1 MKEERR
7 KGVVPP
13 RIERGSKVPETF
25 VVSILLRDHAMN
37 CDYWPAKITQRG
49 GHFGR
54 PFENIGY
61 TTQPLVEKR
70 VTSVSLCSTAPESGI
85 QRSHNGIR
93 DKRIQQVGPNV
104 RGLVPNEIGVR
115 HNQKGEEAHSACI

>member
-1 MKEERR
+1 MK

-61 TTQPLVEKR
+61 TTQRLVEKR
-70 VTSVSLCSTAPESGI
+70 VTSVSLCSTAPKSGI
-85 QRSHNGIR
+85 QRSHNGVG
-93 DKRIQQVGPNV
+93 DKRIQQVGPNI
-104 RGLVPNEIGVR
+104 RCLVPNEIGVR
-115 HNQKGEEAHSACI
+115 HNQKGEEAHGTCI